1 MQVSWIDPEEVR
13 ALLENIE
20 GPRKVVAANNIAW
33 EVHTLPVV
41 PLPPAQDNIIDPPAA
56 KTTPPPLPPD
66 LPLSD
71 GSSGPRGGELWR
83 IRENLRSLREQ
94 AQFSGLL
101 PKSDPPTA
109 PLVVP
114 PSAPPEVPAP
124 PPLPEAPPTAVAHQ
138 PAPSVEDELV
148 MQLAE
153 AIEQR
158 AVQPAEPEPAPPP
171 APEAP
176 TWANQ
181 TQAPAPPPTPLPIE
195 PPVIETPPAA
205 EPPAPTARLAEIA
218 FSPTPTL
225 GEECEPL
232 FPSHLPEEVVA
243 PTAAKDIQTPADAL
257 ASLLSPEPSQPSP
270 SASPAKPA
278 FTVPTLGLS
287 DRLNALALWT
297 CERLGTQEVL
307 LVDDYGD
314 VLWGGHAQT
323 PLVLSAMM
331 AWHAGQ
337 RATAGLAC
345 TEPQRIDKILSNGR
359 ALTVLPARTRYGTVS
374 LAAIQSGPM
383 TPEDERAIRE
393 ALVSAVEGPVEQP
406 SA

>member
-1 MQVSWIDPEEVR
+1 MQVSWIDPDEIR

-20 GPRKVVAANNIAW
+20 GPRKVVASNNIAW
-33 EVHTLPVV
+33 EVHTLPIAT
-41 PLPPAQDNIIDPPAA
+41 LPPAQDNLIDPPSA
-56 KTTPPPLPPD
+56 KTAPPPLPPD

-71 GSSGPRGGELWR
+71 GSKGPRGGDLWR

-101 PKSDPPTA
+101 PKADAPASPIAATA
-109 PLVVP
+109 P
-114 PSAPPEVPAP
+114 APAAEVPSP
-124 PPLPEAPPTAVAHQ
+124 PPLPEPPTVSAAPQ
-138 PAPSVEDELV
+138 PTTVEEDLV
-148 MQLAE
+148 IQLAE
-153 AIEQR
+153 AIELR
-158 AVQPAEPEPAPPP
+158 AAKLPEPEAPPPPPAPPAWIEEPSAPAPEPVAEAPAQEAPSPPEPAPP
-171 APEAP
+171 A
-176 TWANQ
+176 
-181 TQAPAPPPTPLPIE
+181 
-195 PPVIETPPAA
+195 
-205 EPPAPTARLAEIA
+205 ARLVEIA
-218 FSPTPTL
+218 FSPAPRL

-232 FPSHLPEEVVA
+232 FSSTLPEEA
-243 PTAAKDIQTPADAL
+243 PVPPAPEEIQTPADAL
-257 ASLLSPEPSQPSP
+257 ATLLSPEPIEASPPVSPSP
-270 SASPAKPA
+270 SKPA
-278 FTVPTLGLS
+278 FSVPMMGLS

-337 RATAGLAC
+337 RATAGHAC
-345 TEPQRIDKILSNGR
+345 NEPQRIDKILSNGR

-374 LAAIQSGPM
+374 LAAIQSTPM
-383 TPEDERAIRE
+383 TPDDEHAIRE
-393 ALVSAVEGPVEQP
+393 ALVSAVEGPVDQP

>member
-41 PLPPAQDNIIDPPAA
+41 PLPPAQDNLIDPPSA
-56 KTTPPPLPPD
+56 KVSPPPLPPEM
-66 LPLSD
+66 PLSD

-109 PLVVP
+109 PVI
-114 PSAPPEVPAP
+114 APAPVAPEVPAP
-124 PPLPEAPPTAVAHQ
+124 PPLPEPPPAAPEPT
-138 PAPSVEDELV
+138 SVEEDLV
-148 MQLAE
+148 IQLAE

-158 AVQPAEPEPAPPP
+158 AAQPIEPEVTPPP
-171 APEAP
+171 APAAP
-176 TWANQ
+176 VWIDQ
-181 TQAPAPPPTPLPIE
+181 TPAPAPEPFIQ
-195 PPVIETPPAA
+195 PPVIEAPSPPKQ
-205 EPPAPTARLAEIA
+205 PTPTARLVEIA

-232 FPSHLPEEVVA
+232 FSSSLPAEA
-243 PTAAKDIQTPADAL
+243 PAPAAPEAIQTPADAL
-257 ASLLSPEPSQPSP
+257 ASLLNPEPIPASPLVSSSPSP
-270 SASPAKPA
+270 SPAKPA
-278 FTVPTLGLS
+278 FVVPMLGLS

-393 ALVSAVEGPVEQP
+393 ALVSAVEGPVDQP

>member
-1 MQVSWIDPEEVR
+1 MQVSWIDPDEVR

-41 PLPPAQDNIIDPPAA
+41 ALPPAQDNLLDSPSV

-71 GSSGPRGGELWR
+71 GSSGPRGGDLWR

-94 AQFSGLL
+94 AQFSGIL
-101 PKSDPPTA
+101 PKSDPPTSPIAGASPEPEA
-109 PLVVP
+109 P
-114 PSAPPEVPAP
+114 SP
-124 PPLPEAPPTAVAHQ
+124 PPLPE
-138 PAPSVEDELV
+138 PAPVAAAPVPTSIEEDLV
-148 MQLAE
+148 IQLAE
-153 AIEQR
+153 AIEQS
-158 AVQPAEPEPAPPP
+158 AAQPIEAEATPPP

-176 TWANQ
+176 AWAYQ
-181 TQAPAPPPTPLPIE
+181 SPAPAPE
-195 PPVIETPPAA
+195 PKNETPAVETPSPT
-205 EPPAPTARLAEIA
+205 EQRAPTARLVEIA

-232 FPSHLPEEVVA
+232 FSSHPPEKVPAPVVSDEV
-243 PTAAKDIQTPADAL
+243 QTPADAL
-257 ASLLSPEPSQPSP
+257 ASLLSPETSQAHPPAASSP
-270 SASPAKPA
+270 SRPA
-278 FTVPTLGLS
+278 FTVPMLGLS

-297 CERLGTQEVL
+297 CEMLGTQEVL

-374 LAAIQSGPM
+374 LAAIQSTPM
-383 TPEDERAIRE
+383 TPEDERALRD

-406 SA
+406 ST

>member
-1 MQVSWIDPEEVR
+1 MQVSWIDPDEVR
-13 ALLENIE
+13 ALLANIE

-41 PLPPAQDNIIDPPAA
+41 ALPPAQDNIIDPPTA

-71 GSSGPRGGELWR
+71 GSSGPRGGDLWR

-94 AQFSGLL
+94 AQFSGIL
-101 PKSDPPTA
+101 PKSDPPTSPIA
-109 PLVVP
+109 A
-114 PSAPPEVPAP
+114 APPEPEVPSP
-124 PPLPEAPPTAVAHQ
+124 PPLPEPPPVAAAPVPT
-138 PAPSVEDELV
+138 SIEEDLV
-148 MQLAE
+148 IQLAE

-158 AVQPAEPEPAPPP
+158 AAQPIEPEPSPPP
-171 APEAP
+171 APEVP
-176 TWANQ
+176 VEANQ
-181 TQAPAPPPTPLPIE
+181 TPAPAPEPVIE
-195 PPVIETPPAA
+195 PPAVETPAPV
-205 EPPAPTARLAEIA
+205 EPRAPTARLVEIA
-218 FSPTPTL
+218 FSPTPTM

-232 FPSHLPEEVVA
+232 FSSHLPEEVAA
-243 PTAAKDIQTPADAL
+243 PAAPDEIQTPADAL
-257 ASLLSPEPSQPSP
+257 ASLLSPETNQDHLPAPS
-270 SASPAKPA
+270 SPAKPA
-278 FTVPTLGLS
+278 FSVPMLGLS

-383 TPEDERAIRE
+383 TPEDERAIRD
-393 ALVSAVEGPVEQP
+393 ALVSAVEGPVDQP

>member
-1 MQVSWIDPEEVR
+1 MQVSWIDPDEVR

-33 EVHTLPVV
+33 EVHTLPIVA
-41 PLPPAQDNIIDPPAA
+41 LPPAQDNLIDPPAA
-56 KTTPPPLPPD
+56 KITPPPLPPD

-71 GSSGPRGGELWR
+71 GSSGPRGGDLWR

-101 PKSDPPTA
+101 PKSDPAMSPVA
-109 PLVVP
+109 G
-114 PSAPPEVPAP
+114 PSAEPGIPSP
-124 PPLPEAPPTAVAHQ
+124 PPLPEPPPVATDH
-138 PAPSVEDELV
+138 PKPTTIEEDLV
-148 MQLAE
+148 IQLAE

-158 AVQPAEPEPAPPP
+158 SSPPIEPEASPPP

-176 TWANQ
+176 VWADQ
-181 TQAPAPPPTPLPIE
+181 TPAPAPQPLMEPGVIQAPTP
-195 PPVIETPPAA
+195 A
-205 EPPAPTARLAEIA
+205 EQRAPTARLVEIT
-218 FSPTPTL
+218 FSSTPAL

-232 FPSHLPEEVVA
+232 FSSHPPEKVPAPVVSA
-243 PTAAKDIQTPADAL
+243 DIQTPADAL
-257 ASLLSPEPSQPSP
+257 ASLLSPETHQDHLPTPS
-270 SASPAKPA
+270 SPARPS
-278 FTVPTLGLS
+278 FTVPVLGLS

-374 LAAIQSGPM
+374 LAAIQSAPM
-383 TPEDERAIRE
+383 TPEDERAIRD